1 MKTQHVHIRLEMDD
15 LSFLDEAAEGLIS
28 RQMAATIL
36 DANLS
41 SDASACRCLA
51 VRYFGGLRTSE
62 AVNLDEAEILDSG
75 FIEVTAAKSKTRRR
89 RLVTIQPA
97 LAAWLRATANR
108 GGVLPLRQSNNRLC
122 DAVKRAAVPWGKS
135 VTRHSF
141 CSYHLAEF
149 RSASATALE
158 AGHTE
163 QMLFN
168 HYREIVTPA
177 QSQRFWAI
185 HP

>member
-15 LSFLDEAAEGLIS
+15 LSF
-28 RQMAATIL
+28 
-36 DANLS
+36 
-41 SDASACRCLA
+41 
-51 VRYFGGLRTSE
+51 
-62 AVNLDEAEILDSG
+62 LDEAEILDSG